1 METKYLVIAEKAKPA
16 VKSWQTWLVDW
27 QLFVK
32 LRLTS
37 MVVMSSLMAYLIA
50 ANDVRLSELWLLG
63 IGGFFITAAANGLNE
78 VLEREEDALMKRT
91 RRRPMAAY
99 RWSLTN
105 GILLSGVMLII
116 GIICLG
122 MLHPLVSFLGFLS
135 LVLYVFIYTPL
146 KHYSPVSSIVGAVPG
161 ALPMLIGAV
170 AAQKEVT
177 SLGMLLFALQFL
189 WQFPHF
195 LAIGYLGYE
204 DYKRAG
210 FHNVPERNGKV
221 DRNIGLHAAMYTFF
235 ILPVLGLL
243 YYSHA
248 IDVWSWIGG
257 TLLTIFYLYATL
269 HFHRH
274 FNKKTA
280 VRMMLASYFYLPMIL
295 MILWLGK
302 V

>member
-1 METKYLVIAEKAKPA
+1 VETKHIAIAEKTKPA
-16 VKSWQTWLVDW
+16 VKSWNSWLADW
-27 QLFVK
+27 QQFVK

-37 MVVMSSLMAYLIA
+37 MVVLSSLMAYLIA
-50 ANDVRLSELWLLG
+50 ASEVRLYELWLLG
-63 IGGFFITAAANGLNE
+63 VGGFFITAAANGLNE
-78 VLEREEDALMKRT
+78 VLEREEDAAMKRT
-91 RRRPMAAY
+91 RHRPLAAY

-105 GILLSGVMLII
+105 GILLSGVMLIT
-116 GIICLG
+116 GIVCLG

-146 KHYSPVSSIVGAVPG
+146 KHYSPVSSIVGAIPG

-170 AAQKEVT
+170 AAQKEIT
-177 SLGMLLFALQFL
+177 SLGLLLFALQFL

-210 FHNVPERNGKV
+210 FRNVPERNGAV

-243 YYSHA
+243 YYAQVIH
-248 IDVWSWIGG
+248 SWALGVGLGLTILYLHS
-257 TLLTIFYLYATL
+257 TLL
-269 HFHRH
+269 FHRQ
-274 FNKKTA
+274 FDKRTA
-280 VRMMLASYFYLPMIL
+280 VRMMLASYVYLPMIL
-295 MILWLGK
+295 LILWLGRI
-302 V
+302 